1 MRLLKER
8 GIPVPR
14 WTVIKPETKLS
25 ASEWGEVVVVKPAG
39 YGVATFSR
47 GVQLQMTADVRFKLP
62 HAYPEKHPG
71 RDGPMMAQQFIDTGL
86 QPAQIRVLTLFGVPL
101 YAEKISSVKEQP
113 LPAARTKE
121 LVSQVRITPVSAE
134 RARAFVYDADVLDLA
149 RRVAAVF
156 PSVPLQG
163 IDILREAKTGKLFV
177 LEINPGGNTWHFSSK
192 YGRHQRVE
200 GKKRQDQ
207 FDAFSIAADVL
218 IERTRNEAR

>member
-1 MRLLKER
+1 
-8 GIPVPR
+8 
-14 WTVIKPETKLS
+14 
-25 ASEWGEVVVVKPAG
+25 
-39 YGVATFSR
+39 
-47 GVQLQMTADVRFKLP
+47 
-62 HAYPEKHPG
+62 
-71 RDGPMMAQQFIDTGL
+71 MMAQQFIDTGL

-101 YAEKISSVKEQP
+101 YAERISAVKEQP

-121 LVSQVRITPVSAE
+121 LVSQVKITPVTAE

-156 PSVPLQG
+156 PAVPLQG

-192 YGRHQRVE
+192 YGRRQRVE
-200 GKKRQDQ
+200 GKKRQEQ

-218 IERTRNEAR
+218 IERTRAEAC